1 MPMTKPLEN
10 INIVAERVLATPL
23 ELHSELPISEQVA
36 QNISQARREIK
47 AVLDRKDQR
56 LLMIIGPCS
65 IHDIDAAKEYAE
77 RLKKLRDEYADTLLI
92 IMRVYFEKPRSTIGW
107 KGLINDPDLN
117 DSFRIEKGL
126 RQARKLL
133 LWLADFGLPTATE
146 ALDPI
151 SPQYLADLFSWTAI
165 GARTTESQ
173 THREMSSG
181 LSTPIGFKN
190 ATNGSLDV
198 AINAMQSA
206 SMPHRFLGINDAGQ
220 VTIIET
226 RGNQYGHIILRGGR
240 QPNYTAED
248 VATAEQT
255 LQAAGL
261 GQNIIIDCSHANSN
275 KDYTRQPLVAKDVAQ
290 QIIDGNQSIIG
301 LMLESHLFEGNQ
313 KITTDPKELKYG
325 VSITDACISWETTEN
340 LLRDLHNSLELRGHD
355 T

>member
-1 MPMTKPLEN
+1 MTKPLEN
-10 INIVAERVLATPL
+10 INIVSERILATPL
-23 ELHSELPISEQVA
+23 DLHRETPMTKSAA
-36 QNISQARREIK
+36 QTISQARREIK
-47 AVLDRKDQR
+47 AVLDRTDPR
-56 LLMIIGPCS
+56 LLVVIGPCS
-65 IHDIDAAKEYAE
+65 IHDIAAAKEYAE
-77 RLKKLRDEYADTLLI
+77 RLKKLREECADTLLI

-126 RQARKLL
+126 RQARALL
-133 LWLADFGLPTATE
+133 MWLAEHGLPTGTE

-206 SMPHRFLGINDAGQ
+206 SMPHRFLGINGAGQ
-220 VTIIET
+220 VTITET

-240 QPNYTAED
+240 QPNYAATD
-248 VATAEQT
+248 VAEAEQA

-261 GQNIIIDCSHANSN
+261 SQNIIIDCSHANSN
-275 KDYTRQPLVAKDVAQ
+275 KDYARQPLVAEDVAQ
-290 QIIDGNQSIIG
+290 QIVEGNQSIIG
-301 LMLESHLFEGNQ
+301 IMLEGHLFEGNQ
-313 KITTDPKELKYG
+313 KMTQDPRDLQYG
-325 VSITDACISWETTEN
+325 VSITDACISWETTES
-340 LLRDLHNSLELRGHD
+340 LLRGLHSKLKTVLPKRIS
-355 T
+355 